1 MPRTKQE
8 VPVLFISFKLY
19 QLYTGYLSIFFLD
32 LECSNKMDQTIQM
45 KIFNKVKD
53 CHTICLKFEDNFF
66 TSLTML
72 GPEAKAGIF
81 STMKENLILY

>member
-1 MPRTKQE
+1 
-8 VPVLFISFKLY
+8 
-19 QLYTGYLSIFFLD
+19 
-32 LECSNKMDQTIQM
+32 MDQTIQM

-53 CHTICLKFEDNFF
+53 RHTICLKFGDSFF